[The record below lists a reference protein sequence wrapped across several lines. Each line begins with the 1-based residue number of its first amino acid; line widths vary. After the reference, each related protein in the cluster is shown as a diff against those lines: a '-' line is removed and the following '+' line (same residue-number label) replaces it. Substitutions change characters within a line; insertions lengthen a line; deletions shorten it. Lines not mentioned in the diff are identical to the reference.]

1 MSGNRQS
8 TAGLQQAHD
17 LAALPGLQDDVVVA
31 CLRERFM
38 ADTIYTRIGPA
49 ALVAVNPHKY
59 VASDGDAVLHS
70 YAQEFRDTQPG
81 RTPLAPHV
89 FQLANNAY
97 YHMRRTAQDQCILMM
112 YVSRPVTADIYSR
125 TPVATP
131 AAASPRTAGSR
142 SRRSSSSP

>member
-17 LAALPGLQDDVVVA
+17 LAALP

-112 YVSRPVTADIYSR
+112 YVSRAP
-125 TPVATP
+125 
-131 AAASPRTAGSR
+131 
-142 SRRSSSSP
+142 